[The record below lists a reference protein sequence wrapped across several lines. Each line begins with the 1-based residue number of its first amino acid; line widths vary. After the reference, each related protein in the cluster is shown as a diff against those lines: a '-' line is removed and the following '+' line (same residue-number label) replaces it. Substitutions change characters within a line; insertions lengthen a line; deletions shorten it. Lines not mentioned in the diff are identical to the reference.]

1 MGQNQQHKDVVMTI
15 NEDELADLKIMY
27 NKAVEKKKSEFLF
40 EEQEILVDYAK
51 YLIEYLENE
60 MKKI

>member
-1 MGQNQQHKDVVMTI
+1 MTI
-15 NEDELADLKIMY
+15 NEDEFKELKILY
-27 NKAVEKKKSEFLF
+27 NKAVEEKKSEFLF
-40 EEQEILVDYAK
+40 MEQKLLVDYAK